1 MGGGG
6 LSGPNFVLRDVRTV
20 PYLKFHPHSNWF
32 PSIEVSVVVY
42 MDGRLLKFKDFM
54 PTIFRER
61 LARQTGPQENNICR
75 SSNCIFLWRRGG
87 QKAEAK
93 ETLPE
98 EQRVS
103 RKGAGTFHIHRKN
116 MKELGARAF
125 LVVHCLGTTELG
137 TQLC

>member
-42 MDGRLLKFKDFM
+42 MDGRLLRFKDFM

-61 LARQTGPQENNICR
+61 LAGQTGPQENNICR

-103 RKGAGTFHIHRKN
+103 PERG
-116 MKELGARAF
+116 
-125 LVVHCLGTTELG
+125 
-137 TQLC
+137 

>member
-1 MGGGG
+1 MRNYIKIWEGGR

-75 SSNCIFLWRRGG
+75 SSNCTFCGDEEIRKPRQRKHC
-87 QKAEAK
+87 QKSKGLA
-93 ETLPE
+93 
-98 EQRVS
+98 
-103 RKGAGTFHIHRKN
+103 RKGADTFHIHRKT
-116 MKELGARAF
+116 MKEWVLGPS
-125 LVVHCLGTTELG
+125 
-137 TQLC
+137 